1 MSRKSFAILISLL
14 CAALLGGCAT
24 TNSVKVASF
33 EAQISIIV
41 DSIEEIN
48 EKMNAIDTESDSA
61 DTEMLSYMKELSAAI
76 DNLAALEIPSND
88 YQYVNDLALEAQENM
103 AEALTLYTQILS
115 SGAEYDPDVAETAF
129 AYYQK
134 ACRRVSVIVS
144 LLHGNTPSDV
154 EISYE

>member
-1 MSRKSFAILISLL
+1 MSGKSFAILISLL